1 MKIKAAI
8 QFGILAV
15 LFLVTFIC
23 VFTPSLLVFK
33 FFTQYTLYI
42 MLGLLGVG
50 ILSFVRDDSRMMMM
64 SMICCGALCIYLKS
78 SSNSN
83 IRLPVQNANPSLRI
97 THISLGNAE
106 NDYNTVIDYLLSVDA
121 DFLSFQELTPDW
133 NAHLIDRLASKYHYI
148 QTLTRL
154 DQYGMGFFSK
164 LPIQDLDTIFYQ
176 QIPNLIGSVMLGG
189 NQRCNIVSC
198 QMMPPVSQAA
208 YVSIMNDFNFVADY
222 MHLLKGN
229 TMVLGDFHLPPWAA
243 EVQKFKEEAHL
254 QDGRRDIH
262 TRNLDGSLSLPRI
275 PVEHILFTEGMDC
288 TSFAEVGNSVVGR
301 LGITGTYQTQYEEIV
316 Q

>member
-1 MKIKAAI
+1 M
-8 QFGILAV
+8 GILAF

-23 VFTPSLLVFK
+23 VFTPSLLFFK

-42 MLGLLGVG
+42 MLGLLTIG
-50 ILSFVRDDSRMMMM
+50 IVSFASDNTRMMMM
-64 SMICCGALCIYLKS
+64 SMICCGALCLYLKS
-78 SSNSN
+78 SSNNN
-83 IRLPVQNANPSLRI
+83 IRLPVENANPALSI

-106 NDYNTVIDYLLSVDA
+106 NDYNSVIDYLLSIDA
-121 DFLSFQELTPDW
+121 DLLSFQELTPDW
-133 NAHLIDRLASKYHYI
+133 NTHLIDRLASKYNYI

-164 LPIQDLDTIFYQ
+164 LPIQNLDTIFYQ
-176 QIPNLIGSVMLGG
+176 QIPNLIGSVKLGG
-189 NQRCNIVSC
+189 HQRCNIISC
-198 QMMPPVSQAA
+198 QMMPPVNQAA
-208 YVSIMNDFNFVADY
+208 YISIMDHFNFVAGY
-222 MHLLKGN
+222 ILQLEGN

-243 EVQKFKEEAHL
+243 EVQKFKEETHL

-275 PVEHILFTEGMDC
+275 PVEHILFSDGMDC
-288 TSFAEVGNSVVGR
+288 TSFAEVGNGVVGR
-301 LGITGTYQTQYEEIV
+301 LGITGTYQIQNEEII